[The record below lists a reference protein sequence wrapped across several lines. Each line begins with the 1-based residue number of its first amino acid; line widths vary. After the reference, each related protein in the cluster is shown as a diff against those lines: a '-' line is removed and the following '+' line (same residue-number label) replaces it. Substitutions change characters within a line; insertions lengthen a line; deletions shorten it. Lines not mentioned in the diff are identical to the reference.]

1 MPILAA
7 YALILT
13 SVFSLGFGT
22 AYKLE
27 HSQVNALELQIKVS
41 NEESKNL
48 LVDATEKVEA
58 SEQKANLANAN
69 LKIEHEK
76 NDKIITDNAVTLE
89 SARRVWLNNQPR
101 SGCALPKAGNPI
113 VDTKDDDGGYWL
125 DSGAISSR
133 VDGLIQKADTLAA
146 DHHEVIGWLNSIP
159 KELIK

>member
-1 MPILAA
+1 MPILTA

-13 SVFSLGFGT
+13 SAFSLGFGT

-27 HSQVNALELQIKVS
+27 HSQVTALELQIKVS

-58 SEQKANLANAN
+58 AEQKALVTNENLETEHAKNIKAISDHANA
-69 LKIEHEK
+69 
-76 NDKIITDNAVTLE
+76 LE

-101 SGCALPKAGNPI
+101 SGCALPKADNPI

-146 DHHEVIGWLNSIP
+146 DHHEVISWLNSIP